1 MTSSMYKLVQ
11 TINSTKFRTEPFEDY
26 FETFEEIGSGQ
37 FAIVRR
43 VVEKSTSTEYAG
55 KFIKKKRLETSRRG
69 VARED
74 IQKEIHILAEMEH
87 ANIIYLHQVYE
98 SQTQV
103 ILVLELL
110 RGGELF
116 DFISEKERLSEEEA
130 SNFIKQILLG
140 VRHMHTKCISHLDLK
155 PENIMLLGKHSQ
167 LLKLI
172 DFGLSRKIHPGNEI
186 REMLGTPE
194 FVSPEVVNYEPLS
207 LNTDMWSIGVIT
219 YILLSGASPFLGE
232 TQQETFENI
241 VACDYEFDSEF
252 FSQTSEL
259 AKDFIRRLFVVDSRK
274 RATVEECLEHPWIK
288 PTKIEDK
295 LLRRETEINI
305 ENFKNF
311 HARRRWKHSMRV
323 VALCNKLSKSRSS
336 KLRGNGKD
344 EPVCPGTP
352 PIVSNMKEGIKANE
366 EEENFVLSA
375 IFCAIEEGNVA
386 GLDKLLSMANIDV
399 NQTNKHGEGAVH
411 IAAGL
416 GQMDVLKALANKGA
430 NIGLVDNQGD
440 SAVYWAAR
448 QGHEDIIQYLV
459 SQGVHIN
466 QQNKTG
472 ESCLHTACK
481 YGHHAVV
488 EYLSKTHINLDLQD
502 SHLDSAMHVACW
514 HGFPKIV
521 QTLCQAGANAN
532 LRNEDGETALHAAA
546 SRGHLECLK
555 GLVEDSK
562 VEIDEKDVYGNTP
575 LLLSIRR
582 HYTNVAM
589 YLLHNGVDFDIVNK
603 NGDSPIHIA
612 SSEGLLGLA
621 QSLCAFGC
629 SVDTSNKNGDYPI
642 HYAAKEGQTEIVR
655 CLCLAGCRIDVR
667 NKENVTPEM
676 AALAQGHGVT
686 SDLIKRLKR
695 DSCCDDYIEQL
706 IPSSSS
712 ISKIKLKLFGN
723 SATGKTTLIDTL
735 KAGYFTGLFRRSKK
749 GGGSTTS
756 VPSAARKQKPLK
768 GNTSRSSSPAVA
780 RKPIATLS
788 LSAATAAAIPAVK
801 PVNAPKNPIPSR
813 TSRLTQV
820 PKSGPRNTGISNGP
834 STSSSSST
842 KTTKSLTLRAPSDR
856 SSTTTIG
863 IARSSSS
870 VKRSPAK
877 PVTQRSNT
885 SRITPAIQK
894 TMVKGSATITK
905 QSPVPMPSPFSFSS
919 TSKSGPSK
927 KKTIP
932 AVLPKPSR
940 GSWQKHLASEVP
952 SKRTLKDEDHTI
964 GGNQDP
970 TLLITSKQHS
980 NGNGALPISRSP
992 SLNYDMVHDNY
1003 TRCIDI
1009 NQSNFGNSIGDLSIW
1024 EFSGMDNYHLLYD
1037 HFVGNTQCIHAILFN
1052 LADSYHN
1059 QLSQIRFWL
1068 SFLQCRIPPV
1078 EPLRDCGKSSK
1089 PAQILLIAT
1098 HPDIVQCQKNSSS
1111 GEYISPQTDTLVQ
1124 KIREEFG
1131 NIFNIGKPFII
1142 DANAASSPGIK
1153 SLKTALSNIK
1163 QEIIEGLPRSTR
1175 FLESVANYLGEWR
1188 RCLSSFPVVSWRD
1201 FISHVREQINPL
1213 AAEDHMKEII
1223 QQFQLMGEVVY
1234 LKGETTPDLIVLD
1247 PKWLCNSVCGKILSR
1262 ENMSTSRSTGCYSIE
1277 DFQLAFP
1284 QWEARDLLP
1293 ILESLGLCTQCDL
1306 GRNEEVLYEFPC
1318 FNTTETLEGLWKASE
1333 KYKLYGGIVIKS
1345 NTANFVLDLIFPRFQ
1360 VHLRRHYIRK
1370 LIEINND
1377 SGVTSSNEDIDL
1389 YQWSSGSKFCS
1400 GVVEGLTLVKVD
1412 EKDEENNIIEVKVR
1426 GPKNSE
1432 RDCFF
1437 FLEELLGIMDQ
1448 VLLEMAPGLTI
1459 QKYILSTIELRNHTL
1474 NQPYEFSSTLI
1485 LRSMLE
1491 NIQNCEDEDEVFDV
1505 KILNGNIGKHERI
1518 LDLVLFGSDEI
1529 RSILKPGIFL
1539 PVKSLST
1546 LTRQLLCQKLDPTDP
1561 LGKDWCLLAVK
1572 MGLSDRVPKLENTS
1586 SSSQTLRLLDEWEQ
1600 KHITD
1605 TNSLC
1610 TIGDLMNFTDKM
1622 GREDVVETLASGS
1635 SLYRIL
1641 SLSEQAT
1648 DSPGESRRVVQRSSY
1663 TSNLSR

>member
-466 QQNKTG
+466 QQNK
-472 ESCLHTACK
+472 
-481 YGHHAVV
+481 
-488 EYLSKTHINLDLQD
+488 
-502 SHLDSAMHVACW
+502 HLDSAMHVACW

-768 GNTSRSSSPAVA
+768 GN
-780 RKPIATLS
+780 
-788 LSAATAAAIPAVK
+788 
-801 PVNAPKNPIPSR
+801 
-813 TSRLTQV
+813 
-820 PKSGPRNTGISNGP
+820 
-834 STSSSSST
+834 
-842 KTTKSLTLRAPSDR
+842 
-856 SSTTTIG
+856 
-863 IARSSSS
+863 
-870 VKRSPAK
+870 
-877 PVTQRSNT
+877 
-885 SRITPAIQK
+885 
-894 TMVKGSATITK
+894 
-905 QSPVPMPSPFSFSS
+905 
-919 TSKSGPSK
+919 
-927 KKTIP
+927 
-932 AVLPKPSR
+932 
-940 GSWQKHLASEVP
+940 
-952 SKRTLKDEDHTI
+952 
-964 GGNQDP
+964 QDP

-1163 QEIIEGLPRSTR
+1163 QEIIEGKDAQAANILAENDFICPDGLSSTNLSYTLVTQREPENQGLPRSTR